1 MRTLYLLRHGRPA
14 GDGTSRCLGGRS
26 DPPLSAEGAAA
37 CADLAN
43 ALARLDIRAVGCSPL
58 LRCRQT
64 AELLFP
70 GIQPAL
76 LPGLAELDCGDWD
89 GLPFSEIRTR
99 WPEHY
104 ARRGQDPALPPPG
117 GETLDRAA
125 ARAGE
130 ALRTFLA
137 ATEGDVAL
145 VAHSGVNRA
154 LLCAL
159 TGTPY
164 ARYPEFPQP
173 YLCINLLRWDGAVLT
188 VDGVGLA
195 GAFERE

>member
-1 MRTLYLLRHGRPA
+1 MRTLYLFRHGQPA
-14 GDGTSRCLGGRS
+14 GDGLSRCLGSRS

-37 CADLAN
+37 CAALTAVLA
-43 ALARLDIRAVGCSPL
+43 ARDIRAVGSSPL

-70 GIQPAL
+70 GRSVAR
-76 LPGLAELDCGDWD
+76 LPGLTELDCGDWD
-89 GLPFSEIRTR
+89 GLPFSEIRTC

-104 ARRGQDPALPPPG
+104 ARRGEDPTLPPPG

-125 ARAGE
+125 ARAE
-130 ALRTFLA
+130 AALRSFLA
-137 ATEGDVAL
+137 ETEGDVAL
-145 VAHSGVNRA
+145 VSHSGVNRA

-164 ARYPEFPQP
+164 ARYRDLPQP
-173 YLCINLLRWDGAVLT
+173 YLCVNRLRWDGAALT
-188 VDGVGLA
+188 VDGVGL
-195 GAFERE
+195 EIT

>member
-1 MRTLYLLRHGRPA
+1 MRTLYLLRHASPA
-14 GDGTSRCLGGRS
+14 GDGLSRCLGGRS
-26 DPPLSAEGAAA
+26 DPPLSAEGASA
-37 CADLAN
+37 CAALAN
-43 ALARLDIRAVGCSPL
+43 LLATRDIRVVGSSPL

-64 AELLFP
+64 AQLLFP
-70 GIQPAL
+70 EIQPVL

-89 GLPFSEIRTR
+89 GLPFSEIRAR

-104 ARRGQDPALPPPG
+104 ARRGEDPTLPPPG

-125 ARAGE
+125 ARAE
-130 ALRTFLA
+130 AALRAFL
-137 ATEGDVAL
+137 TETAGDVAL
-145 VAHSGVNRA
+145 VGHNGANRA

-164 ARYPEFPQP
+164 ARYRDFPQP

-188 VDGVGLA
+188 VDGVGL
-195 GAFERE
+195 EIT